1 MFSMPRHQ
9 QHPGPIFTPVAWWIE
24 RCNTHDVM
32 HPQGTREFD
41 EQGQL
46 QQTRVTVNVAAST
59 DARMP
64 SEHGQSATRLWSP
77 SSQHN
82 LTSSTLCAVTGMLS
96 YVPTSS
102 RVFTPVSV
110 PLNELQAAS
119 SSNMPLGTS
128 PSSPL
133 LNHRW
138 DLTSNKIEP

>member
-1 MFSMPRHQ
+1 
-9 QHPGPIFTPVAWWIE
+9 
-24 RCNTHDVM
+24 M

-82 LTSSTLCAVTGMLS
+82 LTSSTHSVRCHGHAVLRANKLTRFHACVSATERTASGIQQQHA
-96 YVPTSS
+96 S
-102 RVFTPVSV
+102 RDITFFPFTKPQMGSHIQQNRA
-110 PLNELQAAS
+110 LNILAHS
-119 SSNMPLGTS
+119 HHPSN
-128 PSSPL
+128 
-133 LNHRW
+133 
-138 DLTSNKIEP
+138 